1 MCLHGAIEITDY
13 TPLIMVIL
21 SIEEEVEEEVEEVE
35 EEEENGY
42 KRGRWKDHPEILI
55 GEMVSLMVQDLEILL
70 LLVYPR
76 RADKMMNGQCPLPLK
91 EEKV

>member
-21 SIEEEVEEEVEEVE
+21 SIEEKGEDVE

-42 KRGRWKDHPEILI
+42 KRGRWKDHPEFLI
-55 GEMVSLMVQDLEILL
+55 GEMVSLTLQDLETPL

-76 RADKMMNGQCPLPLK
+76 QANKMMNGRWPLLLR